1 MNLSLKRLSL
11 AATLTACTALIAPA
25 NAIELNEIARFDHGV
40 FDESAAEIIAYH
52 AGSKSMYVV
61 NANDDSIDVFTLG
74 GADAASAT
82 LAKTGVLP
90 LEDGEGPNSVAVYGD
105 LVAAAVAGSK
115 KKGRPGKVV
124 FFGTDGKRIQD
135 VTVGSNPDMLAFTP
149 DGKTV
154 LTANEGEPYEG
165 SDDGKHP
172 AVDPEGSVSVID
184 VSDIGNGISA
194 ENIGFDAFTTEA
206 LTEKGVRLFPGI
218 EPKIDLEPEYLTI
231 SGDGK
236 TAWVTLQEANAIAI
250 VDIAGKTVEDIVS
263 LGLKDHS
270 LERNGLDSN
279 DKASP
284 GDIRPHPFWG
294 MYMPDGIASYEV
306 DGVTYLV
313 TANEG
318 DAREEDTR
326 LGKANLDPSALTP
339 EQKALAGDRIKLSSI
354 DGDTDG
360 DGDIDK
366 IHTYGARSFT
376 IWTSEGELVWDS
388 GNEIAVKTLQ
398 QLGAEN
404 FNSHNEENDS
414 SDSRSDDKGAEP
426 EEVDIATLG
435 GKQYAFVGL
444 ERVGGVMIYD
454 VSDPKAPVFANYFNG
469 RNFDPSL
476 DAAGDD
482 LTKIK
487 DLGPEGITFISA
499 EDSPYGVPLLAVAY
513 EVSGSIAVYEIK
525 L

>member
-11 AATLTACTALIAPA
+11 AATLTACTALVAPA
-25 NAIELNEIARFDHGV
+25 NAIELNEIARYDHGV

-61 NANDDSIDVFTLG
+61 NANEDTIDVFTLG

-82 LAKTGVLP
+82 LTKSGVLP
-90 LEDGEGPNSVAVYGD
+90 LEDGENPNSVAVYND
-105 LVAAAVAGSK
+105 LIAAAVAGSK

-135 VTVGSNPDMLAFTP
+135 VAVGANPDMLAFTP

-154 LTANEGEPYEG
+154 LTANEGEPFDG
-165 SDDGKHP
+165 SDDGKVP
-172 AVDPEGSVSVID
+172 AIDPEGSVSVID

-194 ENIGFDAFTTEA
+194 ENIGFEAFTTEA
-206 LTEKGVRLFPGI
+206 LTAKGVRLFPGI

-231 SGDGK
+231 SKDGN

-250 VDIAGKTVEDIVS
+250 VDVAGKTVKDIVS

-294 MYMPDGIASYEV
+294 MYMPDGITSYEV
-306 DGVTYLV
+306 DGATYLV

-326 LGKANLDPSALTP
+326 LGKANLDPSAMTP
-339 EQKALAGDRIKLSSI
+339 EQKAL
-354 DGDTDG
+354 
-360 DGDIDK
+360 
-366 IHTYGARSFT
+366 
-376 IWTSEGELVWDS
+376 
-388 GNEIAVKTLQ
+388 
-398 QLGAEN
+398 
-404 FNSHNEENDS
+404 
-414 SDSRSDDKGAEP
+414 
-426 EEVDIATLG
+426 G
-435 GKQYAFVGL
+435 G
-444 ERVGGVMIYD
+444 
-454 VSDPKAPVFANYFNG
+454 
-469 RNFDPSL
+469 
-476 DAAGDD
+476 
-482 LTKIK
+482 
-487 DLGPEGITFISA
+487 
-499 EDSPYGVPLLAVAY
+499 
-513 EVSGSIAVYEIK
+513 
-525 L
+525 